1 MRPNNSV
8 PALRLPGIGSNWGVV
23 RAIPRGIEERTVASY
38 IIDKSHSEALFQVRH
53 LVTKL
58 GGRFNDFEGT
68 LAFEEGNPGASS
80 VSMTLQA
87 ASIDTNNQDRDNHL
101 RSVDFF
107 DVEKF
112 PLITFQS
119 TSVTGGGSDYNVVGN
134 LTLHGVTKEVMLPAA
149 FRGNAKDHFGNAR
162 IGFESVFSINRKDF
176 GLGWNVPLD
185 AGGFVIGDV
194 VEFTLSVQ
202 ALAQ

>member
-1 MRPNNSV
+1 M
-8 PALRLPGIGSNWGVV
+8 
-23 RAIPRGIEERTVASY
+23 ASY

-68 LAFEEGNPGASS
+68 LAFDEGNLGASS
-80 VSMTLQA
+80 VSMTIQA

-101 RSVDFF
+101 RSADFF
-107 DVEKF
+107 DVEQF
-112 PLITFQS
+112 PLITFNS
-119 TSVTGGGSDYNVVGN
+119 TSVTGGGNNYSVVGN
-134 LTLHGVTKEVMLPAA
+134 LTIHGVTKEVTLPAA

-162 IGFESVFSINRKDF
+162 IGFESAFKFNRKDF

-185 AGGFVIGDV
+185 TGGFVIGDV

-202 ALAQ
+202 ALVQ

>member
-1 MRPNNSV
+1 
-8 PALRLPGIGSNWGVV
+8 VV

-68 LAFEEGNPGASS
+68 LTFEEGNPGASS

-119 TSVTGGGSDYNVVGN
+119 TSVTGGGSDYHVVGN
-134 LTLHGVTKEVMLPAA
+134 LTLHG
-149 FRGNAKDHFGNAR
+149 
-162 IGFESVFSINRKDF
+162 
-176 GLGWNVPLD
+176 
-185 AGGFVIGDV
+185 
-194 VEFTLSVQ
+194 
-202 ALAQ
+202 